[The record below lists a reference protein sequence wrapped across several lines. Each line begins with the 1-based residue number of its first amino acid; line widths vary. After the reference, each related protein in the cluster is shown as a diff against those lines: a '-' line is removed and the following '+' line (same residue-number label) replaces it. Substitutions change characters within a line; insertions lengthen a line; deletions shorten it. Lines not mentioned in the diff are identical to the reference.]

1 MKRAIILLMDSFG
14 IGESADAAEYGDSNA
29 NTLGNI
35 AKWCA
40 QDKADKEG
48 VRQGPLNL
56 PNLTMLGLAQAAKV
70 SCNEFP
76 AGLDGEEDALSLYG
90 AAQELSHGK
99 DTPSGHWEIAG
110 VPVLFDWGYF
120 SSKENCFPESLLN
133 DFIEQAKLPGVLGN
147 KHASGT
153 EIINELG
160 DEHIQ
165 SGKPIVYTSA
175 DSVFQIAVHE
185 THFGLERLYEICDIA
200 RKLVDPYDVG
210 RVIARPF
217 VGADGDYT
225 RTANRRD
232 IATPPPEATL
242 LEQLVQQNGT
252 TIAIGKTADI
262 FAHKGISQEIKA
274 DGNDALFTAT
284 LDAMQTAGDKSLI
297 FTNFVDFDS
306 KYGHRRDVTGYAAAL
321 EQFDQRLPEFLKCLQ
336 KGDLV
341 IITADHGCDPTQPGS
356 DHTREHIPVLAFGP
370 DLGTGNIGIRNSF
383 ADIGQTIAEHLH
395 IKPLQNGV
403 SFLTEGK

>member
-14 IGESADAAEYGDSNA
+14 LGATADAARYGDEKA

-40 QDKADKEG
+40 AGKADVLEA
-48 VRQGPLNL
+48 RQGALHL
-56 PNLTMLGLAQAAKV
+56 PNLTMLGLGKAAEV
-70 SCNEFP
+70 SSGHFP
-76 AGLDGEEDALSLYG
+76 EGLDPDAEITALYG
-90 AAQELSHGK
+90 AAAEQSTGK

-120 SSKENCFPESLLN
+120 NGEGNCFPDALLAE
-133 DFIEQAKLPGVLGN
+133 FIAQTGVPGTLGN

-160 DEHIQ
+160 DEHINTGQ
-165 SGKPIVYTSA
+165 PIVYTSA
-175 DSVFQIAVHE
+175 DSVFQIAAHE
-185 THFGLERLYEICDIA
+185 EHFGLKRLYEICDIA
-200 RKLVDPYDVG
+200 RKLVDPYNIG

-217 VGADGDYT
+217 VGKNGDYT
-225 RTANRRD
+225 RTGNRRD
-232 IATPPPEATL
+232 IATPPPSPTL
-242 LEQLVQQNGT
+242 LQQLVQQNGT

-262 FAHKGISQEIKA
+262 FAHQGISQEIKA

-284 LDAMQTAGDKSLI
+284 LTAMQTADDKSLI

-306 KYGHRRDVTGYAAAL
+306 KYGHRRDVAGYATAL
-321 EQFDQRLPEFLKCLQ
+321 EHFDKRLPELLNQ
-336 KGDLV
+336 LDDGDLV

-356 DHTREHIPVLAFGP
+356 DHTRENIPVLAFGK
-370 DLGTGNIGIRNSF
+370 GVGNGSIGLRDTF
-383 ADIGQTIAEHLH
+383 ADIGQTIAEHLT
-395 IKPLQNGV
+395 IKPLANGIA
-403 SFLTEGK
+403 FL